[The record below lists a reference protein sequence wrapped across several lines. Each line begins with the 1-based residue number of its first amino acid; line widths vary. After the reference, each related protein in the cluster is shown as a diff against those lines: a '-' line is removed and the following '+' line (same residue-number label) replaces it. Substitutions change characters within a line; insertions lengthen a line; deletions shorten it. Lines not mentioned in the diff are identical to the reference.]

1 MTLRKLGQT
10 QTSLGVLVLLFTGLL
25 FAGTSFVFWIVGNL
39 IYSLA
44 SIHAGTLF
52 HRKNRNAGRAFALVG
67 LLIFAASNAAVAATA
82 CGHDGACGFVLA
94 VPSVVVPVLL
104 ALLFLSGRVDPRDA

>member
-1 MTLRKLGQT
+1 MTLRKLGQN

-25 FAGTSFVFWIVGNL
+25 FAITSFVFWIAGNL

-52 HRKNRNAGRAFALVG
+52 HRKNRNAGRMFALIG
-67 LLIFAASNAAVAATA
+67 LLIFAANNTAVAATA
-82 CGHDGACGFVLA
+82 CGPGGTCGFVLA
-94 VPSVVVPVLL
+94 VPSVVVPIQLVLL
-104 ALLFLSGRVDPRDA
+104 VLSGRVDPRDA

>member
-52 HRKNRNAGRAFALVG
+52 SSEESKRWARICSRWPVDL
-67 LLIFAASNAAVAATA
+67 
-82 CGHDGACGFVLA
+82 CGKQCRRRGYCLR
-94 VPSVVVPVLL
+94 P
-104 ALLFLSGRVDPRDA
+104 

>member
-1 MTLRKLGQT
+1 MTRRKLGQT

-25 FAGTSFVFWIVGNL
+25 FATTSFVFWIVGNL

-52 HRKNRNAGRAFALVG
+52 HRKNRNAGRVFVHVG

-82 CGHDGACGFVLA
+82 CPGGTCGFVLA
-94 VPSVVVPVLL
+94 VPSVVVPVQL